1 MHIVDKTP
9 IVKIGGI
16 DMSTQKPIGNVSFQ
30 EVVDFVKRS
39 KEDIKY
45 WYSSVEGKVVSKEQR
60 IRVLNELAE
69 IADELNW
76 RFGGD
81 KHVVFTFSTEKK
93 TKYAFEVSE
102 IIDTVR
108 WKKRIWIL
116 DEVDPVLVM
125 IDF

>member
-16 DMSTQKPIGNVSFQ
+16 DMSTQKPIGNVGLR
-30 EVVDFVKRS
+30 EVVDFVQSS
-39 KEDIKY
+39 KENIKY
-45 WYSSVEGKVVSKEQR
+45 WYSSVDGKVVSKEQR
-60 IRVLNELAE
+60 IRVLNELAQ
-69 IADELNW
+69 IAGELSW
-76 RFGGD
+76 RYGGD